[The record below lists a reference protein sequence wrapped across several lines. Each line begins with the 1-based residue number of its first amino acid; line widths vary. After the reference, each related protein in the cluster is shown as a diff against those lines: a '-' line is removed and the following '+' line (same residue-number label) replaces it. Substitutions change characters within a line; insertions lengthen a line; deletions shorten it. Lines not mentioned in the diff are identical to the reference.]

1 MYHAVFEPGGHRPW
15 RRSTILTTGS
25 GGKTLIETSATD
37 PGDADVS
44 RGDIFD
50 LLRNRRRRAVLDYLR
65 RNEGESTL
73 DELAKHVAA
82 DEYDTS
88 IEKLSAQQRKRV
100 YVSLYQNHLPR
111 IDEVGLVEYD
121 KDEGTVAPLDLSRV
135 SRYLPPET
143 DADEDVPSHFYVA
156 LAVAAIVTVGLS
168 GIGPTSAVPSTVWA
182 LVSTAA
188 LVIVAAVEIHRW
200 NGRTT

>member
-1 MYHAVFEPGGHRPW
+1 
-15 RRSTILTTGS
+15 
-25 GGKTLIETSATD
+25 LIETSATD
-37 PGDADVS
+37 PEDADIS

-73 DELAKHVAA
+73 HELAEHVAA
-82 DEYDTS
+82 DENDTS
-88 IEKLSAQQRKRV
+88 IEELSAQQRKRV
-100 YVSLYQNHLPR
+100 YVSLYQNHLPKM
-111 IDEVGLVEYD
+111 DEVGLVEYD
-121 KDEGTVAPLDLSRV
+121 EDEGTVAPLDISRV
-135 SRYLPPET
+135 SPYLSPET

-156 LAVAAIVTVGLS
+156 LAMAAIVTVGLS
-168 GIGPTSAVPSTVWA
+168 GIGPMSAVPSTVWA

-188 LVIVAAVEIHRW
+188 LAIVAAVEIHRW